1 MKYRI
6 SRSAKSLSH
15 SESVNATNISLDNV
29 QNESQTAMASQK
41 PIVDGIVQ
49 GLQEIRQGQSIK
61 ITAMDIF
68 NED

>member
-1 MKYRI
+1 MHHYVGKN
-6 SRSAKSLSH
+6 L
-15 SESVNATNISLDNV
+15 VTTLFSLDNV
-29 QNESQTAMASQK
+29 QNDSRTAMVSQK

-49 GLQEIRQGQSIK
+49 GLREIRQGQSIK

>member
-1 MKYRI
+1 M
-6 SRSAKSLSH
+6 
-15 SESVNATNISLDNV
+15 V
-29 QNESQTAMASQK
+29 SQK

-49 GLQEIRQGQSIK
+49 GLQEIGQGQSLK

>member
-1 MKYRI
+1 MQND
-6 SRSAKSLSH
+6 SR
-15 SESVNATNISLDNV
+15 
-29 QNESQTAMASQK
+29 TAMVSQK

-49 GLQEIRQGQSIK
+49 GLREIRQGQSIK